1 MLRMRRIME
10 MINKSMPEINK
21 DKIYFEDI
29 ISLKIKSLEIGTVII
44 KEQTKSKI
52 WLFCFMSL
60 NPSK

>member
-1 MLRMRRIME
+1 